1 MSWKIVCIKDI
12 SLRITKGTTPTSLG
26 MGFAQS
32 GINFIKAGA
41 LNGDVLLNEESFAF
55 ISKDTHNKL
64 KRSQLEYNDVLITIA
79 GENIGK
85 CGLVRSFHLPANTNQ
100 AVGII
105 KLDKEK
111 VDSKFVYYFFKQSNT
126 FNYIQSS
133 NAQAA
138 QPNINLTSLG
148 LIKINLPPL
157 PIQQKIAKILSNYDD
172 LIENNLKR
180 IKLLEE
186 SGRLTYEEWF
196 LRFCIDGKKLE
207 IDPATGLPFGWER
220 VSLSDMG
227 EFLNG
232 YAFKPKDLQEE
243 GLPVIKIKEMK
254 AGVVEDTPRNP
265 GDKIDDKYLVLRGDI
280 LFSWSA
286 TLEVIQWQYA
296 NGWLNQHL
304 FKVSPNSDFPKSFLY
319 LSLRNSLHIFDYL
332 TTGATMKHIKRKE
345 LDFVKIPTPS
355 SDILLKFDNLVN
367 PMLEEILNLSH
378 QNQLLK
384 EARDILLPRLMTGMI
399 DTDDMDIAV

>member
-1 MSWKIVCIKDI
+1 MSEWREYRLDEIGQVVGG
-12 SLRITKGTTPTSLG
+12 GTPSSKVN
-26 MGFAQS
+26 AYW
-32 GINFIKAGA
+32 
-41 LNGDVLLNEESFAF
+41 NGDVGWVTPADLSGYQFKHIGNGSRDITELGLKKSSA
-55 ISKDTHNKL
+55 KL
-64 KRSQLEYNDVLITIA
+64 HPKNTVLMTSRAPIGYLAIA
-79 GENIGK
+79 DK
-85 CGLVRSFHLPANTNQ
+85 PVATNQ
-100 AVGII
+100 GFQSIRCNEDIADFNFIYYLLGAYKEGIALIASGATFPEVSGGKVRQYKI
-105 KLDKEK
+105 K
-111 VDSKFVYYFFKQSNT
+111 
-126 FNYIQSS
+126 
-133 NAQAA
+133 
-138 QPNINLTSLG
+138 
-148 LIKINLPPL
+148 LPPL
-157 PIQQKIAKILSNYDD
+157 PTQQKIAKILSNYDD

-186 SGRLTYEEWF
+186 SARLTYEEWF
-196 LRFCIDGKKLE
+196 LRFRIDGKKLE

-399 DTDDMDIAV
+399 DTDNMDIAV